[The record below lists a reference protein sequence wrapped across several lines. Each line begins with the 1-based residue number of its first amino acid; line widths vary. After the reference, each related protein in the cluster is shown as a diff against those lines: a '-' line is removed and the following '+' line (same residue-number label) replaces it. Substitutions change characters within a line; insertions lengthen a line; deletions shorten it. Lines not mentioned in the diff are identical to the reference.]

1 MSLDINTKKGQSSLK
16 YEREMLE
23 HIRSTFCEKH
33 KTSMLIETNKYK
45 ESKIDGIIVKDNQ
58 VSGIF
63 ESKCRD
69 MSLMELNSYGSWL
82 ITFDKIM
89 DGKNLSKMLCV
100 PFIGFLYLIKD
111 KIVMYWKI
119 TDSKG
124 EFEFDF
130 EIKKTKTR
138 KTING
143 GEAIRTNAYLPIKH
157 GYEII

>member
-1 MSLDINTKKGQSSLK
+1 MALDINTKKGQSSLE

-23 HIRSTFCEKH
+23 HIRSTFCKKH
-33 KTSMLIETNKYK
+33 TTSMLIETNKYK
-45 ESKIDGIIVKDNQ
+45 EAKVDGIIVKDNQ

-63 ESKCRD
+63 ESKCRN

-143 GEAIRTNAYLPIKH
+143 GEAIRTNAYLPVKY

>member
-1 MSLDINTKKGQSSLK
+1 MDILTKKGQKSLE
-16 YEREMLE
+16 YERRMLDKINF
-23 HIRSTFCEKH
+23 HICKDH
-33 KTSMLIETNKYK
+33 KKDSMLIETDKDMDAK
-45 ESKIDGIIVKDNQ
+45 VDGIIVKDNQ

-63 ESKCRD
+63 ESKCRN

-143 GEAIRTNAYLPIKH
+143 GEAIRTNAYLPVKY

>member
-1 MSLDINTKKGQSSLK
+1 
-16 YEREMLE
+16 
-23 HIRSTFCEKH
+23 
-33 KTSMLIETNKYK
+33 
-45 ESKIDGIIVKDNQ
+45 
-58 VSGIF
+58 
-63 ESKCRD
+63 
-69 MSLMELNSYGSWL
+69 
-82 ITFDKIM
+82 M

-143 GEAIRTNAYLPIKH
+143 GEAIRTNAYLPTKH
-157 GYEII
+157 GYEIL

>member
-1 MSLDINTKKGQSSLK
+1 MALDINTKKGQSSLE

-23 HIRSTFCEKH
+23 HIRSTFCKKH
-33 KTSMLIETNKYK
+33 TTSMLIETNKYK
-45 ESKIDGIIVKDNQ
+45 EAKVDGIIVKDNQ

-63 ESKCRD
+63 ESKCRN

-82 ITFDKIM
+82 ITIDKIM

-143 GEAIRTNAYLPIKH
+143 GEAIRTNAYLPVKY

>member
-1 MSLDINTKKGQSSLK
+1 MALDINTKKGQSSLE

-23 HIRSTFCEKH
+23 HIRSTFCKKH
-33 KTSMLIETNKYK
+33 TTSMLIETNKYK
-45 ESKIDGIIVKDNQ
+45 EAKVDGIIVKDNQ

-63 ESKCRD
+63 ESKCRN

-143 GEAIRTNAYLPIKH
+143 GEAIRTNAYLPFKD
-157 GYEII
+157 GNELL